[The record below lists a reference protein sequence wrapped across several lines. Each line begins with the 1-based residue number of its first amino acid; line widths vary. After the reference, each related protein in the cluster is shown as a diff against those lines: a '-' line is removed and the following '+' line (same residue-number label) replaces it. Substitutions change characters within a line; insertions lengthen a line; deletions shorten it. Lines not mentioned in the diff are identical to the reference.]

1 MEFIKRYLKFIIGI
15 AVLIF
20 VVVVFFL
27 AQNKDSLEGSNLKTW
42 RAAPLERRTAAAK
55 ILMGHEENIDIIVQC
70 VDKIATLPDSGE
82 MAIRDAVSLCYTG
95 MKVKE
100 NI

>member
-1 MEFIKRYLKFIIGI
+1 MNFIKKYLKFVIGI
-15 AVLIF
+15 CVLIL
-20 VVVVFFL
+20 VIVLFFM
-27 AQNKDSLEGSNLKTW
+27 AQRTSDLEGGTLKTW
-42 RAAPLERRTAAAK
+42 RAASQERRTAAVK
-55 ILMGHEENIDIIVQC
+55 ILTASDADSDLLVQC

-95 MKVKE
+95 LQLKD